1 MIRQKSFDKDRRLYE
16 YDILDV
22 SGTVV
27 GMAQLRLV
35 PSKSAEMPAGFESNV
50 YYEVKP
56 AYRNH
61 GYATTA
67 LRLVKKE
74 AKKHGLTQLSLTA
87 DEDNIASRKVIE
99 KDGGRQIDIGKTSSE
114 KVVIKYLITL

>member
-1 MIRQKSFDKDRRLYE
+1 MRRQKSFNSERQLYD
-16 YDILDV
+16 YDILDE

-27 GMAQLRLV
+27 GTAQLRLV
-35 PSKSAEMPAGFESNV
+35 PSKSPQMPPGFESHV

-56 AYRNH
+56 QYRNH
-61 GYATTA
+61 GYATAA
-67 LRLVKKE
+67 LKHIKKE

-99 KDGGRQIDIGKTSSE
+99 KDGGQQIDIGKTSSE
-114 KVVIKYLITL
+114 EVVIKYLITL